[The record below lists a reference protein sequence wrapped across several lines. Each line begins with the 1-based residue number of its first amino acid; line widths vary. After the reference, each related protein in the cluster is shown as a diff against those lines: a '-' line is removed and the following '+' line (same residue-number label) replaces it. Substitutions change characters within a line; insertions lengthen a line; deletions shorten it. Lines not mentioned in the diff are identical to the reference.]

1 MSCKSAAS
9 NRLEHFMMRAC
20 AVTGSA
26 RSRKQSIHIRI
37 LPALVF
43 FAACSLVGADEVF
56 HEARGL
62 TLNGNLVLVEGDA
75 APKQMVLITHS
86 LIQHN
91 AREPIPYLQELL
103 RDRGYSSLAI
113 NYSLN
118 VDNRHG
124 PFDCLAPHRY
134 TLEDSLAEIGIWLDW
149 LKRRGVQRLVLM
161 GHSYGG
167 NEIARYA
174 ANHDEEAI
182 AAVVLLGPGTA
193 DHRMWSPA
201 GYKIRYGKELKGVI
215 EHAEMLVASG
225 AGETLMQ
232 DVDFIFCPKA
242 TVSAASFASYYR
254 VDPERL
260 LPNLLRA
267 AKKPTLFIAASED
280 NRLPDLNRLVTPY
293 IDGDRTRMVVIEGA
307 GHFFLDLHSDDAVD
321 EMVEFFAE
329 VGF

>member
-1 MSCKSAAS
+1 MMCASATTPQG
-9 NRLEHFMMRAC
+9 RARPQ
-20 AVTGSA
+20 AVVA
-26 RSRKQSIHIRI
+26 H
-37 LPALVF
+37 LLVALVLLM
-43 FAACSLVGADEVF
+43 ACPLAVGGEVF

-62 TLNGNLVLVEGDA
+62 KLNGNLVIAGANSE
-75 APKQMVLITHS
+75 PEQMILITHS

-103 RDRGYSSLAI
+103 RERGYSSLAI
-113 NYSLN
+113 NYSLAI
-118 VDNRHG
+118 DNRHG

-134 TLEDSLAEIGIWLDW
+134 TLEDSLDEIALWVDW
-149 LKRRGVQRLVLM
+149 LKRRGVRRLVLM

-201 GYKIRYGKELKGVI
+201 GYEIRYGKPLNSVL

-225 AGETLMQ
+225 EGDTMMEG
-232 DVDFIFCPKA
+232 VDFIFCPKA
-242 TVSAASFASYYR
+242 TVKAASFASYYR

-293 IDGDRTRMVVIEGA
+293 IDGERTRLVVIEGA

-321 EMVEFFAE
+321 QMVEFMGE
-329 VGF
+329 IGFVPR